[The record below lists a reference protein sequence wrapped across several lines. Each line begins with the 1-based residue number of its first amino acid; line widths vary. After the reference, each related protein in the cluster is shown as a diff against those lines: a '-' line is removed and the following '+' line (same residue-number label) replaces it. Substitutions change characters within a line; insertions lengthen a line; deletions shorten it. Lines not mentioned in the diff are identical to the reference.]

1 MDMKKPQPAKR
12 VIVDVPIAPSTS
24 LLSPAGRAA
33 ARIALAL
40 AKRVE
45 TQSS

>member
-1 MDMKKPQPAKR
+1 MKNTKPTKR
-12 VIVDVPIAPSTS
+12 IIVDVPIAPTTS

-33 ARIALAL
+33 ARIVLAL

-45 TQSS
+45 TQS